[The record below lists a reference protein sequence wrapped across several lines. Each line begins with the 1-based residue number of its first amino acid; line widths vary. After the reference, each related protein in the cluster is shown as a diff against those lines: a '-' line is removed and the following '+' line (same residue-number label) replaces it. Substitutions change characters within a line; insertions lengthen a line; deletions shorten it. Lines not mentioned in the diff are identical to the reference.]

1 MLGVLA
7 LAWVLVY
14 VGIVKGIKSSGK
26 VMYFATLFPYFVLV
40 IFFFRGVTLDGAVN
54 GVVYMLKPNVCF
66 LNISLSRVLKI
77 LELAVAVDHNTC

>member
-14 VGIVKGIKSSGK
+14 IGIVKGIKSSGK
-26 VMYFATLFPYFVLV
+26 VMYFATLFPYLVLV

-54 GVVYMLKPNVCF
+54 GVVYMLKPNVSFRF
-66 LNISLSRVLKI
+66 LCLFKYNTDVI
-77 LELAVAVDHNTC
+77 LFVWNTC